1 MGAALKSGNAAAV
14 LRRCL
19 GVKNFRERLGI
30 FTRASQIRRLK
41 CSPGHS
47 DGHRADAATASDN
60 AGECQSHSLMTES
73 STPGSALGPLGLVT
87 AVIIRC
93 SQAGL
98 REARA
103 LLPLGRPPAPVLP
116 ACRRL
121 GA

>member
-1 MGAALKSGNAAAV
+1 MGAALKSGNAAAE

-30 FTRASQIRRLK
+30 FTRAGQIRRLK

-47 DGHRADAATASDN
+47 DGHRADAATVSDN

-73 STPGSALGPLGLVT
+73 QHSRVGARPLGLVK

-93 SQAGL
+93 SQGGL
-98 REARA
+98 REARE